1 MNKTKLSAGDL
12 SILGHLELNADLP
25 LSELAKLLGKH
36 SVVVHRQVQ
45 RLIECGVIRGKTAV
59 FDVSMLGLIEY
70 GFYLVLG
77 PRTEQ
82 LRRKFLDF
90 LAQQAGVSWMAEV
103 GGEFDLALN
112 VLARHPREV
121 LHLFDLCTTKFP
133 GLIVRKEMVQ
143 RTTRIRCFRGYLGG
157 KRGIR
162 FRMGESDTSI
172 SLSTGERKIVQ
183 CLDSLAFE
191 SFRELAQ
198 KNQVSVAT
206 FTRSIRHFKEVGFLK
221 GFGYRLNTEKLG
233 RLQFRMMLT
242 FKHIHHRSII
252 ALEKLLPSLEGAK
265 LLVRCLGAWD
275 YEIEYDAVSH
285 IAARELSTTIWGAFG
300 EDLSSV
306 RVVPIFEHVRYV
318 SFGTELARCRH

>member
-1 MNKTKLSAGDL
+1 MNKIKLTASDL
-12 SILGHLELNADLP
+12 SILGHLELDADLP
-25 LSELAKLLGKH
+25 LTELAKKLRKH
-36 SVVVHRQVQ
+36 SVVVHRQVR
-45 RLIECGVIRGKTAV
+45 RLIERGVVLGKTAV

-82 LRRKFLDF
+82 LRKKFLDF
-90 LAQQAGVSWMAEV
+90 LALQSGVSWMAEI

-121 LHLFDLCTTKFP
+121 LHLFEQCTTKFP

-157 KRGIR
+157 RRGIR
-162 FRMGESDTSI
+162 FRMGEPDTLI

-183 CLDSLAFE
+183 CLDSMTFE

-198 KNQVSVAT
+198 RNGVSVAT
-206 FTRSIRHFKEVGFLK
+206 FTRSIRQFKELGFLK

-233 RLQFRMMLT
+233 RLQFRMMIT
-242 FKHIHHRSII
+242 FKHINHRSII
-252 ALEKLLPSLEGAK
+252 TIEKLLPSLEGAK

-275 YEIEYDAVSH
+275 YEIEFDAVSQS
-285 IAARELSTTIWGAFG
+285 AARELSTKIWGAFG

-306 RVVPIFEHVRYV
+306 RVVPIFEHIRYV
-318 SFGTELARCRH
+318 SFGTELARCDV